1 VDLIITA
8 LGYDGSVLDTALN
21 AVVLIAVL
29 TALSAQ
35 RRSPWWI
42 VLIVMAVLQVALWL
56 AAGAVG
62 FSVVWAGL
70 AGAVVVELGVRSGSR
85 PRQLSM
91 LVIALVVVLAAI
103 IYYAVTLPLITTIAH
118 LLALVLGVGI
128 QMLARRILRTS
139 GART

>member
-1 VDLIITA
+1 MDLIITA
-8 LGYDGSVLDTALN
+8 LGYDGSVLDTVLN

-70 AGAVVVELGVRSGSR
+70 AGAVVVELVVRSGSR
-85 PRQLSM
+85 PRQHSM

-128 QMLARRILRTS
+128 HLLARRILRTS

>member
-8 LGYDGSVLDTALN
+8 LGYDGSVLDMALN

-70 AGAVVVELGVRSGSR
+70 AGAVVVELVVRSGSR
-85 PRQLSM
+85 PRQHSM

-128 QMLARRILRTS
+128 HLLARRILRTS

>member
-1 VDLIITA
+1 MDLIITA
-8 LGYDGSVLDTALN
+8 LGYDGSVLDTVLN

-85 PRQLSM
+85 PRQHSM

>member
-8 LGYDGSVLDTALN
+8 LGYDGSVLDTVLN

>member
-1 VDLIITA
+1 MDLIITA
-8 LGYDGSVLDTALN
+8 LGYDGSVLDTVLN

-70 AGAVVVELGVRSGSR
+70 AGAVVVELVVRSGSR
-85 PRQLSM
+85 PRQHSM

>member
-1 VDLIITA
+1 MDLIITA
-8 LGYDGSVLDTALN
+8 LGYDGSVLDTVLN

-70 AGAVVVELGVRSGSR
+70 AGAVVVELVVRSGSR
-85 PRQLSM
+85 PRQHSM

-128 QMLARRILRTS
+128 HLLARWILRTS

>member
-1 VDLIITA
+1 MDLIITA

-85 PRQLSM
+85 PRQHSM

>member
-8 LGYDGSVLDTALN
+8 LGYDGSVLDTVLN

-35 RRSPWWI
+35 RRSPSWI

-70 AGAVVVELGVRSGSR
+70 AGAVVVELDVRSGSR

>member
-1 VDLIITA
+1 MDLIITA
-8 LGYDGSVLDTALN
+8 LGYDGSVLDTVLN

>member
-1 VDLIITA
+1 MDLIITA
-8 LGYDGSVLDTALN
+8 LGYDGSVLDMALN

-70 AGAVVVELGVRSGSR
+70 AGAVVVELVVRSGSR
-85 PRQLSM
+85 PRQHSM

-128 QMLARRILRTS
+128 HLLARRILRTS